1 VDTIEQLNIEGKRSG
16 DGFIAHKATLVS
28 ALSRALAD
36 RVTLIGLTVGRRG
49 LLAYLKAL
57 KGSNMVKVT
66 PSNGVDSGSHD
77 TAKRVKVVCG
87 GNIGFLADDMWVKEA
102 SVKGKTARGGTP
114 YTFCE
119 VRVSPKNTV
128 KPNMGVSEFAEALSK
143 VLPFTAT
150 DDTRPILACVKFEAK
165 EGKLRLVSADGFRLA
180 ILDLDYEG
188 EGEALINRLDLKGV
202 ANALK
207 RAKRLAVSFETGEHN
222 NVVLDTELVRYRWPI
237 VEGSYPDYNQ
247 LIPSESKAVAHFDTT
262 EAIQALG
269 SLKALANAKAFAVD
283 VFFSKWEMTLS
294 NVDGKGRAEVT
305 ADCEG
310 EGIVRLDGSYLSQI
324 LRACGG
330 AVDMTI
336 NSPQSPVVF
345 SSDGFR
351 VVTMP
356 MFGAPTPSQPAEAV
370 AEAEG
375 ATDVVAQAEAVAN
388 QAEAVAEG
396 KGKPKGKRKAKAEA
410 KAKAKGYVD
419 AEQRREE
426 HSQGGSDDTH
436 AQELAEAEAVTAVA
450 VA

>member
-1 VDTIEQLNIEGKRSG
+1 VETIEQLNIEGKRSG

-77 TAKRVKVVCG
+77 TRKRVKVVCG
-87 GNIGFLADDMWVKEA
+87 GNIGYLPDDEWVKEA
-102 SVKGKTARGGTP
+102 SVKGKSLKGGTP

-150 DDTRPILACVKFEAK
+150 DDTRPVLACVKFEAK

-180 ILDLDYEG
+180 VLDLDFEG
-188 EGEALINRLDLKGV
+188 EGEALISRFDLMGMS
-202 ANALK
+202 NALK
-207 RAKRLAVSFETGEHN
+207 RAKRLALSFETGEHN

-237 VEGSYPDYNQ
+237 VEGSFPNYNQ
-247 LIPSESKAVAHFDTT
+247 LIPSESKAVAHFDTL
-262 EAIQALG
+262 EAIQAIG
-269 SLKALANAKAFAVD
+269 SLKALANAKAYAVD
-283 VFFSKWEMTLS
+283 VSFGNGKLTLA
-294 NVDGKGRAEVT
+294 NADDKGYAEVT
-305 ADCEG
+305 ADCEA
-310 EGIVRLDGSYLSQI
+310 EGKVRMDGSYLAQV
-324 LRACGG
+324 LKACGG
-330 AVDMTI
+330 AVDMTV

-351 VVTMP
+351 VVAMP
-356 MFGAPTPSQPAEAV
+356 MFTQAV
-370 AEAEG
+370 TKPE
-375 ATDVVAQAEAVAN
+375 
-388 QAEAVAEG
+388 AEAVAEG
-396 KGKPKGKRKAKAEA
+396 EGSPDVIAEAEAVAKQAEAEARAKAKGKPKGKRKAKAEA
-410 KAKAKGYVD
+410 RAK
-419 AEQRREE
+419 
-426 HSQGGSDDTH
+426 
-436 AQELAEAEAVTAVA
+436 AEAEGAKEPVA

>member
-1 VDTIEQLNIEGKRSG
+1 MRQTEQLNIEGKRSG

-36 RVTLIGLTVGRRG
+36 RVTLIGMTVGRRG

-77 TAKRVKVVCG
+77 TRKRVKVVCG
-87 GNIGFLADDMWVKEA
+87 GNIGYLSDDMWVKEA
-102 SVKGKTARGGTP
+102 SVKGKSARGGTP

-119 VRVSPKNTV
+119 VRVSPKNSV

-150 DDTRPILACVKFEAK
+150 DDTRPILGCVKFEAK
-165 EGKLRLVSADGFRLA
+165 EGKLRLISADGFRLA
-180 ILDLDYEG
+180 VLDLDYEG
-188 EGEALINRLDLKGV
+188 EGEALISRLDLKGV
-202 ANALK
+202 SNALK

-237 VEGSYPDYNQ
+237 VEGSYPNYSQ
-247 LIPSESKAVAHFDTT
+247 LIPSEAKAVAHFDTT
-262 EAIQALG
+262 EALQAIG
-269 SLKALANAKAFAVD
+269 SLKALANAKAYAIDITFGNG
-283 VFFSKWEMTLS
+283 KLTLA
-294 NVDGKGRAEVT
+294 NVDDKGLTEITAECETEGK
-305 ADCEG
+305 
-310 EGIVRLDGSYLSQI
+310 VRLDGSYLAQV
-324 LRACGG
+324 LKACGG
-330 AVDMTI
+330 AVDMTV

-356 MFGAPTPSQPAEAV
+356 MFSQAVTKPEAEAV

-375 ATDVVAQAEAVAN
+375 SPDVVAEAEAVAKQAEAEAQAQAEA
-388 QAEAVAEG
+388 EAEG
-396 KGKPKGKRKAKAEA
+396 KGKPKGKGKGKRKAKAEA
-410 KAKAKGYVD
+410 RAK
-419 AEQRREE
+419 
-426 HSQGGSDDTH
+426 
-436 AQELAEAEAVTAVA
+436 AEAEAQAVAELEGAKEPVA